1 MHYVVQ
7 RGDSPART
15 AQKLTGTT
23 RGMGQLLAAN
33 PHKVRAL
40 GLGGFETFQSIS
52 VGERLNVPRGWGGG
66 SVSSVNVEKQA
77 LATAAGNAPSA
88 DPDGS
93 YHGSV
98 VAYQTAGAV
107 AASQLGPDIDST
119 YGAANTSSNTS
130 LATALNATLQAVNSG
145 DGSSSNPA
153 SLSDAQTAQN
163 YLSQMLSDYNAAILA
178 AGGGG
183 GGPGQNAVTTAAN
196 NAVAAINGDSNY
208 CADVGKA
215 GTSVNSAV
223 HAFKAAWNAAGKTP
237 TLPYNG
243 QYDQTT
249 QAAIISLGIVA
260 PNACNA
266 PPPPAGCSTG
276 QVKDSVT
283 GACVSPCSDGSI
295 PANGACPVAPPV
307 TSQASSGNAL
317 VAGVLLVGL
326 GGAAVAYAVKRRKR

>member
-7 RGDSPART
+7 RGDSPARI

-52 VGERLNVPRGWGGG
+52 VGERLNVPRGWGVG

-163 YLSQMLSDYNAAILA
+163 YL
-178 AGGGG
+178 
-183 GGPGQNAVTTAAN
+183 
-196 NAVAAINGDSNY
+196 
-208 CADVGKA
+208 
-215 GTSVNSAV
+215 
-223 HAFKAAWNAAGKTP
+223 
-237 TLPYNG
+237 
-243 QYDQTT
+243 
-249 QAAIISLGIVA
+249 
-260 PNACNA
+260 
-266 PPPPAGCSTG
+266 
-276 QVKDSVT
+276 
-283 GACVSPCSDGSI
+283 
-295 PANGACPVAPPV
+295 
-307 TSQASSGNAL
+307 
-317 VAGVLLVGL
+317 
-326 GGAAVAYAVKRRKR
+326 